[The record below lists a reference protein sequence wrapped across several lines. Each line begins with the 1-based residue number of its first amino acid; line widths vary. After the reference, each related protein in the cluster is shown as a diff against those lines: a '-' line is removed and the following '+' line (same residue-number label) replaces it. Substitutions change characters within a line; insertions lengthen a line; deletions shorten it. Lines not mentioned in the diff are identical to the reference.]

1 MARHTCPHCGGSLD
15 DLPPMFR
22 SALARMEAEV
32 QRALAALVAQKVL
45 EDVVIPMVLGD
56 DLFVLPEDGIKKE
69 DSNDGEVAG
78 E

>member
-1 MARHTCPHCGGSLD
+1 MAHTCPHCGGDLD
-15 DLPPMFR
+15 ELPPMFR
-22 SALARMEAEV
+22 PALKRMEAEV